1 MHGIAIPC
9 VMALFTPLDG
19 CLYQALLMVNSQTP
33 VFCLIPKSYIR
44 KDLLL
49 LRQCYGY
56 SDAQRK
62 QKLTHSSTTHESNV
76 GGFVLNENGET

>member
-1 MHGIAIPC
+1 MPFE
-9 VMALFTPLDG
+9 MALFTPLDG
-19 CLYQALLMVNSQTP
+19 CLYKALLMVNSQTP
-33 VFCLIPKSYIR
+33 VFCLIPKSYIF

-56 SDAQRK
+56 SNAQRK

-76 GGFVLNENGET
+76 GGFVMNKNGNT